1 MFNDEEKYEICKYFD
16 DINIR
21 YFNIPT
27 VDEMREVHQL
37 LTNGDKEAY
46 IIDKDNYLE
55 KEMYWHTVH
64 NIYSENRFVM
74 PHSVNLS
81 RQATSDEIV
90 KYYVAPE
97 DVRMVEDILKM
108 ERELYNNRLK

>member
-1 MFNDEEKYEICKYFD
+1 MFNESEKDNICKTFE

-27 VDEMREVHQL
+27 VDEMRKVYEL
-37 LTNGDKEAY
+37 LMNGDKETY
-46 IIDKDNYLE
+46 IIDDQNYLE

-64 NIYSENRFVM
+64 AIYSENRFVM
-74 PHSVNLS
+74 PHSLNLS
-81 RQATSDEIV
+81 RQTPRDEIV

-97 DVRMVEDILKM
+97 DIMMVEDILKM
-108 ERELYNNRLK
+108 EREIYNNRLK